1 MKLLNY
7 RSNKMRSKAHGVY
20 YEYELSLLKLRY
32 EITKMRYEVLKWKR
46 EYHKAPKNHSQQDSK
61 K

>member
-32 EITKMRYEVLKWKR
+32 EIAKIKYEILKWRRKYYEAR
-46 EYHKAPKNHSQQDSK
+46 KNHPQ
-61 K
+61 